1 MRWRA
6 CDNTY
11 LTCMDHDGGDQRS
24 RGADLGG
31 GGSCEHCKSKKE
43 KKKKLVVSVDTR
55 WDSGRWSTRVHTGGV
70 DALACGCGIDR
81 KRS

>member
-11 LTCMDHDGGDQRS
+11 LTCMEHDGGDQRS

-31 GGSCEHCKSKKE
+31 GGSHERCKSKKE
-43 KKKKLVVSVDTR
+43 KKKNLWCLLIR
-55 WDSGRWSTRVHTGGV
+55 SGTAAGGRH
-70 DALACGCGIDR
+70 GCIQGVWTH
-81 KRS
+81 